1 MAYEFSSV
9 SSRFEYPN
17 PYSVEN
23 LFRGGSAAFIILCS
37 LVLFFVSRD
46 SLTDMA
52 SASLL
57 SLAPIGVGLLM
68 LLAGLGQA
76 AITMSHLRFFFGRGE
91 PNSLAG
97 ETGEHATNNTNVFK
111 YRSDELVEIVR
122 QNALKIDE
130 PAGSL
135 NGLLYTLLPNLIFAP
150 TRIRNLAETYFKNL
164 AIVLALT
171 LSYLFSIV
179 TVESGI
185 QTTIVGG
192 VFLAVTLFFVRPIN
206 DSNLNTGSDFGI
218 GGIAVLV
225 IIGIFTPVGLN
236 FALAGLTADTS
247 MYEWMATNTVTV
259 ILLLTTFISSGL
271 FFVSLMHNLTPPPSG
286 QTSSETMTLSM
297 NAHPKQLSDEL
308 RRELQRNWTEQ
319 IPNRVYISQE
329 PHVGNAKMGSF
340 SGDFV
345 EETQPMPEGGVQK
358 LDLKEA
364 LSNRNYT
371 WLVFLNMF
379 GTAMYVI
386 GSLLFVTF
394 GVSVMNDPSDLGN
407 LNLVGIGMV
416 LWVAATHAFNAAS
429 RIWGKFNFKSTLYWV
444 EMDGNYQ
451 TTSVDFGNQFTD
463 RVKSSKT
470 VTNIETATIR
480 VWVAELY
487 SVVFKK
493 SDVRHIIGMRG
504 NADKAKYLAQ
514 HLCNFGAD
522 QAVIVAP
529 GSPSDLKR
537 VATLGALNTLGGAGN
552 TADLK
557 VAASLTNGLIDAAGA
572 VAAGASSTGPTSEA
586 ERKDA
591 MDQAEKMIQS
601 TRADSTKEVPL
612 AGKVCSNCEYVAQ
625 PEDAFCSE
633 CGTRF

>member
-23 LFRGGSAAFIILCS
+23 IFRGGSAAFIIVCAM
-37 LVLFFVSRD
+37 VLFFVSRD
-46 SLTDMA
+46 SLSDVGN
-52 SASLL
+52 SSLL
-57 SLAPIGVGLLM
+57 SLTPIGVGLLM
-68 LLAGLGQA
+68 LLAGLSQA

-91 PNSLAG
+91 PNSLAS
-97 ETGEHATNNTNVFK
+97 ETGEHAVNNTNIFK
-111 YRSDELVEIVR
+111 YKPEELVEIVR

-130 PAGSL
+130 PVGSL
-135 NGLLYTLLPNLIFAP
+135 NGLLYSLLPNLIFAP

-164 AIVLALT
+164 AIVVALS
-171 LSYLFSIV
+171 LSYLFSII
-179 TVESGI
+179 TVDAGI

-192 VFLAVTLFFVRPIN
+192 IFLAVTLFFVQPIN
-206 DSNLNTGSDFGI
+206 DSNLQSGSDFGT
-218 GGIAVLV
+218 GSIAALVL
-225 IIGIFTPVGLN
+225 IGIFTPVALKL
-236 FALAGLTADTS
+236 ALAGITADMS
-247 MYEWMATNTVTV
+247 VYQWMATNTVTV
-259 ILLLTTFISSGL
+259 ILLLTTFMSSGI
-271 FFVSLMHNLTPPPSG
+271 FFISLMNNLTPPPSG

-319 IPNRVYISQE
+319 IPNRVYVSNE
-329 PHVGNAKMGSF
+329 PHVGNSKMGSF

-345 EETQPMPEGGVQK
+345 EETQPMPEGRVQK

-364 LSNRNYT
+364 LGNKNYS

-379 GTAMYVI
+379 GSAMYVI
-386 GSLLFVTF
+386 GALVFVAF
-394 GVSVMNDPSDLGN
+394 GMSVMNNPSDPSN
-407 LNLVGIGMV
+407 LNMVGVGVV
-416 LWVAATHAFNAAS
+416 LWVSATHAFNAAS

-451 TTSVDFGNQFTD
+451 TTEIDYGNQFVD

-480 VWVAELY
+480 VWVAEIY

-514 HLCNFGAD
+514 HLCEFGAD

-529 GSPSDLKR
+529 GSKSDLKR

-552 TADLK
+552 SADLK
-557 VAASLTNGLIDAAGA
+557 TAASLSNGLVGAIASGAA
-572 VAAGASSTGPTSEA
+572 VATNNTSAADRQE
-586 ERKDA
+586 A
-591 MDQAEKMIQS
+591 MDQAEKMIES

-612 AGKVCSNCEYVAQ
+612 SGKVCSNCEYVAQ
-625 PEDAFCSE
+625 PDDAFCSE